1 MTRPGYIKLYRQIEE
16 TPLWLAEPFSK
27 AQAWV
32 DLLMLANFA
41 PADVL
46 IKNMMVHIE
55 RGQLLWSQQHLS
67 ERWKWGVKKVR
78 NFLKLLE
85 KQKMVTSE
93 GTPQGT
99 LITIVNYEF
108 YQGEGQAKGTPQDT
122 AKGELWA
129 GEGQYNKK
137 NKEELNKNDN
147 NYLTDNL
154 PADYSSYFQQVIKT
168 WVSYKE
174 SKSEAYNRISLDEWL
189 QLLAEKYKRYDEK
202 YISDVIRT
210 SIANQYKNVAWDM
223 LADAPRRRRSPVPAE
238 EENLVPKDLP
248 TEEERAENIRKLQAK
263 LGAAGLY
270 ENSA

>member
-1 MTRPGYIKLYRQIEE
+1 
-16 TPLWLAEPFSK
+16 
-27 AQAWV
+27 
-32 DLLMLANFA
+32 
-41 PADVL
+41 
-46 IKNMMVHIE
+46 
-55 RGQLLWSQQHLS
+55 
-67 ERWKWGVKKVR
+67 
-78 NFLKLLE
+78 
-85 KQKMVTSE
+85 MVTSE